1 LRSIRQASALTAS
14 RQRAPRVV
22 CKRLLG
28 GSERRVVS
36 PMVRSSRTV
45 QPVLQSVMCA
55 YLPQFVAH
63 TPCRPQTNRFG
74 LATDCTCNTPTKG
87 KRLTRPDRTDVVTR
101 TIVVTK
107 GIIHVEA
114 ARRKSHHSKSA
125 STKPCC
131 CHPSAGS
138 NAPLTPIL
146 PVKPVSSSAVNVDR
160 PPSAMMSSIGT

>member
-1 LRSIRQASALTAS
+1 MSSTRQASALTAS
-14 RQRAPRVV
+14 RQRAPRGV

-28 GSERRVVS
+28 GSDRRVVS

-114 ARRKSHHSKSA
+114 ARRKSHHSKILSGLQTSLLWSISLLRSLITIDA
-125 STKPCC
+125 VSET
-131 CHPSAGS
+131 
-138 NAPLTPIL
+138 NAL
-146 PVKPVSSSAVNVDR
+146 PNV
-160 PPSAMMSSIGT
+160 M

>member
-1 LRSIRQASALTAS
+1 LSSTRQASALTAS
-14 RQRAPRVV
+14 RQRAPRGV

-28 GSERRVVS
+28 GSDRRVVS

-114 ARRKSHHSKSA
+114 ARRKSHHSNRVTGRPGHRLHIFLN
-125 STKPCC
+125 STYAQKT
-131 CHPSAGS
+131 GFGR
-138 NAPLTPIL
+138 
-146 PVKPVSSSAVNVDR
+146 PVY
-160 PPSAMMSSIGT
+160 